1 MNRPFAAC
9 MLLAVAALLF
19 IGGATRPRTRIGTY
33 DSRAIAIAYGNS
45 EEGSGF
51 IRSLMKEYQAAK
63 EAKNDSL
70 VAALEERAQMH
81 QRLSHMRAFSTAPVD
96 ELFEAHAKDVE
107 AIARKAGVE
116 AVVPEF
122 QLLWCGDG
130 VEKVDLTEQLA
141 AMFKPS
147 AQGLKWVKECTGTKP
162 LPLLDAL
169 LISPKE

>member
-1 MNRPFAAC
+1 MIRPLAA
-9 MLLAVAALLF
+9 LAILAVAALLF
-19 IGGATRPRTRIGTY
+19 TGGATRPRARIGTY

-45 EEGSGF
+45 EEGASF
-51 IRSLMKEYQAAK
+51 ITGLMKEYRAAK
-63 EAKNDSL
+63 DAKNDSL
-70 VAALEERAQMH
+70 VAALEERGQMH

-116 AVVPEF
+116 AVVPAF
-122 QLLWCGDG
+122 QVLWCDDG

-147 AQGLKWVKECTGTKP
+147 AQGLKWVKECRGSKP
-162 LPLLDAL
+162 LPLLEAL
-169 LISPKE
+169 LISPME